1 MSQTA
6 PQTLRPPVFL
16 GCAALVGAVVLVVLI
31 VAFGLIFLNSGADHG
46 TVVLN
51 DAADYA
57 PGSEQYISAHN
68 FFIVRLGDGSFV
80 ALADLDAA
88 NRTNTSRQCR
98 VAPVLPGD
106 ASLPGL
112 ISTLSSRMSPLASG
126 STLVFREDC
135 FNAVYDITGTRLDKD
150 APNLDRFAT
159 SIDSSGRLNVDLAKR
174 SCSQRSGADLA
185 LPISCR

>member
-1 MSQTA
+1 
-6 PQTLRPPVFL
+6 VFL
-16 GCAALVGAVVLVVLI
+16 GCAALVGAVLLVVLI

-51 DAADYA
+51 DASDYA

-68 FFIVRLGDGSFV
+68 FFIVRLSDGSFV

-88 NRTNTSRQCR
+88 NRASSAHQCR

-106 ASLPGL
+106 PSLPGL
-112 ISTLSSRMSPLASG
+112 ISTLGTRMSPLAAG

-135 FNAVYDITGTRLDKD
+135 FNAVYDITGARLDKD

-174 SCSQRSGADLA
+174 SCSERSGTDLA
-185 LPISCR
+185 VPMSCS

>member
-1 MSQTA
+1 
-6 PQTLRPPVFL
+6 
-16 GCAALVGAVVLVVLI
+16 LVGAVVLVVLI
-31 VAFGLIFLNSGADHG
+31 VAFGLAFLNSGADHG

-51 DAADYA
+51 AASDYT

-88 NRTNTSRQCR
+88 NRSNASRQCR

-106 ASLPGL
+106 PTLPGL
-112 ISTLSSRMSPLASG
+112 ISTLSTRMSPLAAG

-135 FNAVYDITGTRLDKD
+135 FNAVYDITGARLDKD

-174 SCSQRSGADLA
+174 SCSQRSGTD
-185 LPISCR
+185 ISVPMSCS